1 MENGRV
7 MAVKFLDLQK
17 QYLSI
22 KEEVDK
28 AIFGV
33 IEKSAF
39 IGGEEVKAFE
49 EEFSRF
55 VGNGVGTLGVANGS
69 DALEIALEALELPK
83 GSEVLVPANT
93 FAASA
98 EAVIRNGL
106 KIVFVDCGE
115 DYTLDIVDL
124 QSKITPQSSAIMVVH
139 LYGQPAKMKEILE
152 LAEQY
157 SLKVIEDCAQAHG
170 AEYEGRK
177 VGSFGDIAA
186 FSFYPGKNL
195 GAYGDGGAIVS
206 RDLALLKK
214 CECIAHHG
222 GLRKYEHRIVGR
234 NSRLDGI
241 QAAVLRVK
249 LGYLDTWNQRRRE
262 VARQYLEGLKGIV
275 ELPEVRQECECVWH
289 LFVIRTKNRND
300 LMQKLKEKGIEVGLH
315 YPICLPNT
323 EAFSNK
329 PYVVESKT
337 PNAKAWESEIL
348 SLPMGEHLS
357 DEEVKEVIKVVN
369 EAIY

>member
-7 MAVKFLDLQK
+7 MAVKFLGLQK
-17 QYLSI
+17 QYLNI

-28 AIFGV
+28 AIFGI

-124 QSKITPQSSAIMVVH
+124 QSKITPRSSAIMVVH
-139 LYGQPAKMKEILE
+139 LYGQPAKMKEVLE
-152 LAEQY
+152 LAVQY
-157 SLKVIEDCAQAHG
+157 SLKGIEDWA
-170 AEYEGRK
+170 
-177 VGSFGDIAA
+177 
-186 FSFYPGKNL
+186 
-195 GAYGDGGAIVS
+195 
-206 RDLALLKK
+206 
-214 CECIAHHG
+214 
-222 GLRKYEHRIVGR
+222 
-234 NSRLDGI
+234 
-241 QAAVLRVK
+241 
-249 LGYLDTWNQRRRE
+249 
-262 VARQYLEGLKGIV
+262 
-275 ELPEVRQECECVWH
+275 
-289 LFVIRTKNRND
+289 
-300 LMQKLKEKGIEVGLH
+300 
-315 YPICLPNT
+315 
-323 EAFSNK
+323 
-329 PYVVESKT
+329 
-337 PNAKAWESEIL
+337 
-348 SLPMGEHLS
+348 
-357 DEEVKEVIKVVN
+357 
-369 EAIY
+369 

>member
-1 MENGRV
+1 MMKGKV
-7 MAVKFLDLQK
+7 LDLKK
-17 QYLSI
+17 QYMSI
-22 KEEVDK
+22 KEEGDK

-49 EEFSRF
+49 EEFSMF

-69 DALEIALEALELPK
+69 DGLEIALEALELPK

-115 DYTLDIVDL
+115 DYTLDIADL
-124 QSKITPQSSAIMVVH
+124 QSKITPQSRAIMVVH

-195 GAYGDGGAIVS
+195 GAYGDGGAFVS

-214 CECIAHHG
+214 GECIAHNG
-222 GLRKYEHRIVGR
+222 GLWK
-234 NSRLDGI
+234 
-241 QAAVLRVK
+241 
-249 LGYLDTWNQRRRE
+249 
-262 VARQYLEGLKGIV
+262 
-275 ELPEVRQECECVWH
+275 
-289 LFVIRTKNRND
+289 
-300 LMQKLKEKGIEVGLH
+300 
-315 YPICLPNT
+315 
-323 EAFSNK
+323 
-329 PYVVESKT
+329 
-337 PNAKAWESEIL
+337 
-348 SLPMGEHLS
+348 
-357 DEEVKEVIKVVN
+357 
-369 EAIY
+369 

>member
-1 MENGRV
+1 MK
-7 MAVKFLDLQK
+7 VKFLDLQK

-22 KEEVDK
+22 KKEVDK

-39 IGGEEVKAFE
+39 IGGEEV
-49 EEFSRF
+49 
-55 VGNGVGTLGVANGS
+55 
-69 DALEIALEALELPK
+69 ALELPK

-249 LGYLDTWNQRRRE
+249 LRHLDTWNQRRRE

-289 LFVIRTKNRND
+289 LFVIRT
-300 LMQKLKEKGIEVGLH
+300 LKEKGIEVGLH

-357 DEEVKEVIKVVN
+357 DEEVKWVIEGTIEIEEIKFKRK
-369 EAIY
+369 EDK